1 MKKVKFFKSSKDLL
15 SRGFNASKCKTS
27 LKLGSSRLKLLRNR
41 KEGQVIQIKREIAQL
56 LESGQIPS
64 AKIRVEHVTR
74 EEKMMAAYDLIE
86 IYCELIVARLPI
98 IESQKICPIDL
109 KEAITSV
116 VFASPRCGD
125 VPELLEIKKHFTE
138 KYGKEFITAAVELRP
153 NCGVSRMLV
162 EKLSAVAP
170 DGPTKIKILSEIAE
184 EHNIKWDAESF
195 QEKNSVP
202 SNDVLT
208 GPSTFVKESEIHV
221 EPPPYEAPVVQ
232 VPKTNNNLQGSPSS
246 FSPVVHRTERLDSDQ
261 ISGVNTAFQHEARP
275 IGDERTQSFHGEN
288 SNNLSMDKREW
299 SMGFKDA
306 TSAAQAAAESA
317 ELASLAARAAAE
329 LLTREMIARQC
340 SSKSRE
346 SDVSVPNDGG
356 PERYMESKLDS
367 EKISEDTTD
376 RSSYERPRSRNERKD
391 DEMESNNPKTNRR
404 FKDDSRGG
412 TKEYSQSSSLKSK
425 ASKDD
430 DSLKKGSRG
439 ETSVQGNSF
448 KYKAENANGWP
459 EISKNVR
466 GERIEKQT
474 SVKSYNS
481 GSSISDDAKTAGVV
495 FDKSDSDNHGHV
507 FDTGPK
513 YDEPESIFNSPL
525 SGQRSREHPST
536 NTDSWTPRP
545 SRGKGVESDSSSLF
559 HTRKNSSD
567 SSESVRSMG
576 GPKFDSSMP
585 VTFDE
590 LDGPSYESEEDHRHR
605 PSKHTVGSQFKDKI
619 SQSSLKKNGSSRNER
634 KELPLPSDDD
644 FPSEHKSVGSRFK
657 DKNRRSAGSP
667 LKKKGSSS
675 SDGRKP
681 SLSSDDELKFEEQ
694 ERKRNRGKKPTINQP
709 AVEPQKIR
717 TKLNYVGNSSSESE
731 EEGLKFKNI
740 KGGLRHRSYN
750 QSDVSSSFGKKSV
763 KDTATTESPRSSS
776 KFENKKSSWT
786 KNLRSETDSDSSQEE
801 DDLLKKLKTVNP
813 RLSTKSKHRKSLPMK
828 SLHSESDSDSSDD
841 LRKSLRHKQKPNTV
855 STVKEVKTKP
865 RFASPKKSIYGSDK
879 SDSDKDLPKK
889 EPPHTKINRFASG
902 ISRRTTKASPSES
915 DSDSSEYLR
924 ESSHRKQKPNTVSPV
939 KEVKTKPRFA
949 SPKKSIY
956 GSDKSDSDKDLPK
969 KEPPHTRINRF
980 GSGISRRTT
989 KASPSNTPRFRSA
1002 APDFD
1007 DDLDRKSPS
1016 SKIAENRKQ
1025 SDLQKKSSS
1034 IDDQRQSTPAKV
1046 DSKPAKSKFWS
1057 PLENSNSGENQEPK
1071 TTRKPSALENSST
1084 SKLQQKP
1091 ENVTVENLK
1100 VSTLNKTSSDNDSTP
1115 RASHVHP
1122 KLPDY
1127 DTFLQS
1133 FTKNCP

>member
-1 MKKVKFFKSSKDLL
+1 
-15 SRGFNASKCKTS
+15 
-27 LKLGSSRLKLLRNR
+27 
-41 KEGQVIQIKREIAQL
+41 
-56 LESGQIPS
+56 
-64 AKIRVEHVTR
+64 
-74 EEKMMAAYDLIE
+74 
-86 IYCELIVARLPI
+86 
-98 IESQKICPIDL
+98 
-109 KEAITSV
+109 
-116 VFASPRCGD
+116 
-125 VPELLEIKKHFTE
+125 
-138 KYGKEFITAAVELRP
+138 
-153 NCGVSRMLV
+153 
-162 EKLSAVAP
+162 
-170 DGPTKIKILSEIAE
+170 
-184 EHNIKWDAESF
+184 
-195 QEKNSVP
+195 
-202 SNDVLT
+202 
-208 GPSTFVKESEIHV
+208 
-221 EPPPYEAPVVQ
+221 
-232 VPKTNNNLQGSPSS
+232 
-246 FSPVVHRTERLDSDQ
+246 
-261 ISGVNTAFQHEARP
+261 
-275 IGDERTQSFHGEN
+275 
-288 SNNLSMDKREW
+288 MDKRKW

-329 LLTREMIARQC
+329 LSTRERITRQC
-340 SSKSRE
+340 SSESRE
-346 SDVSVPNDGG
+346 SDVRVPNDGG
-356 PERYMESKLDS
+356 PERYMKSKLDS
-367 EKISEDTTD
+367 EKISEDTTY
-376 RSSYERPRSRNERKD
+376 RSSYERTRSRNEQKD

-404 FKDDSRGG
+404 FKDDSRAG

-430 DSLKKGSRG
+430 DSLKEESRG
-439 ETSVQGNSF
+439 ETSMQGNSF

-466 GERIEKQT
+466 EERIEKQT

-481 GSSISDDAKTAGVV
+481 VSSISDDAKTAGVV
-495 FDKSDSDNHGHV
+495 FDKSDSDNDGHV

-513 YDEPESIFNSPL
+513 YDEPESIFNLPL
-525 SGQRSREHPST
+525 SGQRSREHPLT
-536 NTDSWTPRP
+536 NTDSWSPRS
-545 SRGKGVESDSSSLF
+545 SRGKKVESDSSSLF

-567 SSESVRSMG
+567 SSESLRSMG
-576 GPKFDSSMP
+576 GPKFDSFMP
-585 VTFDE
+585 VAFDE

-619 SQSSLKKNGSSRNER
+619 SQSSLKKNGSSRNDR

-657 DKNRRSAGSP
+657 DKSRRPAGSP

-681 SLSSDDELKFEEQ
+681 SLSSDDELTFEEL

-709 AVEPQKIR
+709 AVS
-717 TKLNYVGNSSSESE
+717 SSSESE

-740 KGGLRHRSYN
+740 KGGLRHKSYN
-750 QSDVSSSFGKKSV
+750 HPSYTKSV
-763 KDTATTESPRSSS
+763 KDTATTESPRLSS
-776 KFENKKSSWT
+776 KFGHKKSSWT
-786 KNLRSETDSDSSQEE
+786 KNLRSESDSDSSEE
-801 DDLLKKLKTVNP
+801 EEYVRKSSHHKQKLNAVSP
-813 RLSTKSKHRKSLPMK
+813 RLSSKFEHKKSSRTKNLPSESGSDSSEEEEYLRKSSHHKQKLNSVSPRLGTNPEHKKSSRTK
-828 SLHSESDSDSSDD
+828 SLHSESDSDSSDY
-841 LRKSLRHKQKPNTV
+841 LRKSSH
-855 STVKEVKTKP
+855 
-865 RFASPKKSIYGSDK
+865 
-879 SDSDKDLPKK
+879 
-889 EPPHTKINRFASG
+889 HT
-902 ISRRTTKASPSES
+902 
-915 DSDSSEYLR
+915 
-924 ESSHRKQKPNTVSPV
+924 QKPNTVSPV
-939 KEVKTKPRFA
+939 EEVKTNPRFA

-1025 SDLQKKSSS
+1025 SDLQRNSSN
-1034 IDDQRQSTPAKV
+1034 IDNQKQSTSAKV

-1057 PLENSNSGENQEPK
+1057 PPENSNSGENQEPK
-1071 TTRKPSALENSST
+1071 TARKPSALEDSSA

-1100 VSTLNKTSSDNDSTP
+1100 VSTLNKTSSDNDGTP

-1133 FTKNCP
+1133 FTKNRP

>member
-56 LESGQIPS
+56 LESGQIPT
-64 AKIRVEHVTR
+64 ARIRVEHVTR

-208 GPSTFVKESEIHV
+208 GPSTFVKESEIHI

-232 VPKTNNNLQGSPSS
+232 APKNNNSLQGSPLS
-246 FSPVVHRTERLDSDQ
+246 FSPVVHRTEKLDSDH
-261 ISGVNTAFQHEARP
+261 ISGVNTASQQEARP

-288 SNNLSMDKREW
+288 SNNLSMDKRKW

-317 ELASLAARAAAE
+317 ELASMAARAAAE
-329 LLTREMIARQC
+329 LSTRERITRQC
-340 SSKSRE
+340 FSESRE
-346 SDVSVPNDGG
+346 SDVRVPNDGR
-356 PERYMESKLDS
+356 PERYMKSKLDS
-367 EKISEDTTD
+367 EKISEDTMD
-376 RSSYERPRSRNERKD
+376 RSSYERTRSRNEQKD
-391 DEMESNNPKTNRR
+391 DEMESNNPKTNQR

-430 DSLKKGSRG
+430 DSLKEGSRG
-439 ETSVQGNSF
+439 ETSMQGNSF

-466 GERIEKQT
+466 EERIEKQT

-481 GSSISDDAKTAGVV
+481 ASSISDDAKTAGVV
-495 FDKSDSDNHGHV
+495 FDKSDSDNDGHV

-513 YDEPESIFNSPL
+513 YDEPESIFNLPL

-536 NTDSWTPRP
+536 NTDSWSPRS
-545 SRGKGVESDSSSLF
+545 SRGKRVESDSSSLF

-567 SSESVRSMG
+567 SSESLRSMG

-590 LDGPSYESEEDHRHR
+590 LDGPSYESEEDRHIGIHRHR

-619 SQSSLKKNGSSRNER
+619 SQSSLKKNGSSRNDR

-644 FPSEHKSVGSRFK
+644 FPSEHKSAGSRFK
-657 DKNRRSAGSP
+657 GKSRRSAGSP

-740 KGGLRHRSYN
+740 KGGLRHSSYNHPSYTKN
-750 QSDVSSSFGKKSV
+750 QSDVSSSSGKKGV
-763 KDTATTESPRSSS
+763 KDTATTESPGLSS
-776 KFENKKSSWT
+776 KFGHKKSSWT
-786 KNLRSETDSDSSQEE
+786 KNLRSESDSDSSEE
-801 DDLLKKLKTVNP
+801 EEYVRKSSHRKEKLDTVSP
-813 RLSTKSKHRKSLPMK
+813 RLSSKFEHKKSSRTKNLPSESGSDSSEEEDYLRNSSHHKQKLDTVSPRLGTKPEQKNSLRMK
-828 SLHSESDSDSSDD
+828 SLHSESDSDSSDY
-841 LRKSLRHKQKPNTV
+841 LRKS
-855 STVKEVKTKP
+855 
-865 RFASPKKSIYGSDK
+865 
-879 SDSDKDLPKK
+879 
-889 EPPHTKINRFASG
+889 
-902 ISRRTTKASPSES
+902 
-915 DSDSSEYLR
+915 
-924 ESSHRKQKPNTVSPV
+924 SHHKQKPNTVSPV
-939 KEVKTKPRFA
+939 KEVKTKQRLA

-980 GSGISRRTT
+980 ASGISRRTT

-1025 SDLQKKSSS
+1025 SDLQRNSSN
-1034 IDDQRQSTPAKV
+1034 IDDQKQSTSAKV

-1057 PLENSNSGENQEPK
+1057 PPENSNSGENQEPK
-1071 TTRKPSALENSST
+1071 TTRKPSALENLSA

-1100 VSTLNKTSSDNDSTP
+1100 VSTLNKTSSDNDGTP

-1133 FTKNCP
+1133 FTKNRP